1 MFFFHQHFYVAINWK
16 HNSFY
21 SVKTLVSPSFCS
33 CFVHKL
39 SNKKMT
45 TIIDRLPNDLM
56 KMKEY
61 LLWSVSFFELKEDKD
76 NEAGSR
82 LLHCTVSRLKKQ
94 RWQKTISLVPDF
106 SVYEVCAD
114 WLIRSPS
121 FTKQG
126 GAN

>member
-1 MFFFHQHFYVAINWK
+1 
-16 HNSFY
+16 
-21 SVKTLVSPSFCS
+21 
-33 CFVHKL
+33 
-39 SNKKMT
+39 MT

-94 RWQKTISLVPDF
+94 R
-106 SVYEVCAD
+106 
-114 WLIRSPS
+114 
-121 FTKQG
+121 
-126 GAN
+126 